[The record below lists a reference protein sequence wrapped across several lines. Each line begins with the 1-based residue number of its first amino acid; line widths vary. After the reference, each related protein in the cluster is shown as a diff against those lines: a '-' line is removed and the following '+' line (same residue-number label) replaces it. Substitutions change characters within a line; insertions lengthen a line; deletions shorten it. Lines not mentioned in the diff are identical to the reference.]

1 MCVEICVNL
10 YVDMFDDQCR
20 LKESVTQ
27 EEWDYVQQ
35 IRHGH
40 RLVTPIPM
48 PSREPKRVSEAKP
61 ELDPVIQ
68 RTG

>member
-1 MCVEICVNL
+1 MCVEICVQL
-10 YVDMFDDQCR
+10 YADMFDDQCR

-35 IRHGH
+35 VRHGH

-48 PSREPKRVSEAKP
+48 PSRETGTATERKP
-61 ELDPVIQ
+61 DTKVP
-68 RTG
+68 TPT